1 MTGKAELTGHPDRSF
16 QKERSKERLV
26 RELTRKGNIFKGFP
40 SYVRWKCVFAAG
52 RKLQI
57 DWEEGK
63 KKLIRRPVR
72 DMTLSAHPTISLFV
86 SSHITPRV
94 PSIRYRIVTTV

>member
-16 QKERSKERLV
+16 QMERSKERLV
-26 RELTRKGNIFKGFP
+26 RELTREGNIFKGFP

-57 DWEEGK
+57 DWEEGIK
-63 KKLIRRPVR
+63 KIKTRPVR
-72 DMTLSAHPTISLFV
+72 DMTLFCTSN
-86 SSHITPRV
+86 
-94 PSIRYRIVTTV
+94 